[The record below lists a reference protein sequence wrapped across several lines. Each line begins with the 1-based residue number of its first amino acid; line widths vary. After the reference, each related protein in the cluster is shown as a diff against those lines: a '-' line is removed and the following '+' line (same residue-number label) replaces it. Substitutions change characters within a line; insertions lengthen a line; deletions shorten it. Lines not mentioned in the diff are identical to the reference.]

1 MAAEATVLL
10 VIVNMI
16 GFLGKQEI
24 SELYGIKDINFVPEA
39 SSLIELSV
47 SELIV

>member
-24 SELYGIKDINFVPEA
+24 SEPHGIGGINFVPQA
-39 SSLIELSV
+39 SSLLELSV
-47 SELIV
+47 SKLIV